1 MKKIDIKLIEKSVKN
16 ILIAIGENPDREGL
30 IETPKR
36 VAKMYEEVF
45 EGVNYRNEE
54 IARMF
59 SKTFTSNSSEMVI
72 IKKIPA
78 FSYCEHHLALMYNM
92 EVSIA
97 YIPNGKVLGLSKLV
111 RIVEMASKRLQIQE
125 RLTEDIAEILSLA
138 CDTPDVAV
146 LISAEHS
153 CITTRGIKK
162 DGEKTITTAYKG
174 EFKDNLNL
182 RTEFLSLLKS

>member
-1 MKKIDIKLIEKSVKN
+1 MKKIDTKLIEESIKN

-45 EGVNYRNEE
+45 EGINYTNEE

-59 SKTFTSNSSEMVI
+59 GKSFSSESDGMVI
-72 IKKIPA
+72 LKDIPV

-92 EVSIA
+92 KVSIA
-97 YIPNGKVLGLSKLV
+97 YIPNGKVLGLSKIV

-125 RLTEDIAEILSLA
+125 RLTEDIAEIITMASNSKS
-138 CDTPDVAV
+138 VAV

-162 DGEKTITTAYKG
+162 DGEKTITTVYKG

-182 RTEFLSLLKS
+182 KAEFLNLLKS